1 MPQAKSS
8 GSSSSSSSGARKSSR
23 SSAGRSGGTKSSS
36 KKSSAKKSSASRSR
50 ASSARSAGAQAAGST
65 SAGAAQA
72 ASAAEARVEAVAQR
86 VRKLNERIIDESKS
100 AGEATLTA
108 YEKAL
113 KAIAASLE
121 RGPGKSDVEW
131 ISTLATTQAKW
142 IRDVTTAWTDAARG
156 MLK

>member
-23 SSAGRSGGTKSSS
+23 SSAGRSGGTKSRG
-36 KKSSAKKSSASRSR
+36 SRSR
-50 ASSARSAGAQAAGST
+50 SSSARSDGARAAGSA

-72 ASAAEARVEAVAQR
+72 AAAAEARVEAVAQR

>member
-8 GSSSSSSSGARKSSR
+8 GASSSSSSGAKKSSR
-23 SSAGRSGGTKSSS
+23 SSASRSGGTKSSG
-36 KKSSAKKSSASRSR
+36 SRSR
-50 ASSARSAGAQAAGST
+50 SSSARSAGARAAGSA

>member
-8 GSSSSSSSGARKSSR
+8 GASSSSSSGAKKSSR
-23 SSAGRSGGTKSSS
+23 SSASRSGGTKSSS

-50 ASSARSAGAQAAGST
+50 ASSARSAGARAAGST

-142 IRDVTTAWTDAARG
+142 LRDVTTAWTSAARG

>member
-8 GSSSSSSSGARKSSR
+8 GASSSSSSGAKKSAR
-23 SSAGRSGGTKSSS
+23 SSASRSGGTKSSS

-50 ASSARSAGAQAAGST
+50 ASSARSAGARAAGST